1 MGPADGLLTCAKA
14 VPTAAA
20 GNADRAAGTLVSLTR
35 PAGDA
40 GLGENVDDAVLAG
53 CPDVLDRTGR
63 ELSHD
68 QTEQLPI
75 DNCLLLQEIK
85 RRHNSKDQRL
95 AAIRSRGGERHQST
109 PACLLDMAQERRPDI
124 SFWLG

>member
-1 MGPADGLLTCAKA
+1 MGPVGGLLNCTKA

-20 GNADRAAGTLVSLTR
+20 GNADRAAGTLAPLTR

-40 GLGENVDDAVLAG
+40 GPGENVDDAVLAG

-68 QTEQLPI
+68 QPAQLPI
-75 DNCLLLQEIK
+75 DDFLLLQEIK
-85 RRHNSKDQRL
+85 RRHNSKDQ
-95 AAIRSRGGERHQST
+95 
-109 PACLLDMAQERRPDI
+109 
-124 SFWLG
+124 